1 MGLAFRAWQIFT
13 SIAAETRLMPFFV
26 FLDLLECD
34 VDFRCQQLVAD
45 YNDRARPPAD
55 FVVHRPVAVFLQ
67 CASAWRLCSA
77 RWLTLCTFGA
87 APGKAT
93 DTCRARR
100 RSL

>member
-45 YNDRARPPAD
+45 HNDPRPPAD
-55 FVVHRPVAVFLQ
+55 FVVHR
-67 CASAWRLCSA
+67 SAPSFCSVRPHPLFTKTA
-77 RWLTLCTFGA
+77 DALHVRRGA
-87 APGKAT
+87 WQGY
-93 DTCRARR
+93 
-100 RSL
+100 